1 MEVTLLI
8 LIPGYGGII
17 AAGEVTPILPVAG
30 EKQPDN
36 ITKFFFDA
44 LLQFIVSEVG
54 LLCMWEGGVGLGG
67 VGNSY
72 STSSWRET
80 A

>member
-1 MEVTLLI
+1 MIIHIFVI
-8 LIPGYGGII
+8 LGYGGII

-54 LLCMWEGGVGLGG
+54 SNKFEEKKQNKHMKI
-67 VGNSY
+67 
-72 STSSWRET
+72 
-80 A
+80 

>member
-1 MEVTLLI
+1 MFLI
-8 LIPGYGGII
+8 LGYGGII

-44 LLQFIVSEVG
+44 LLQFMVSEVAVYFILQG
-54 LLCMWEGGVGLGG
+54 PVVQSIISLM
-67 VGNSY
+67 
-72 STSSWRET
+72 SSLRGQLIKCFT
-80 A
+80 TL